1 MLYKC
6 VIILEITPGLCYISG
21 TRGYSSSTVYW
32 EKNFRNTH
40 VRRDLNN
47 IGKFIRAKRE
57 STLLEGQRVGGL
69 YGIGCMDSRKDVT
82 EAKEECS
89 ATACCSSGCKS
100 CRDP

>member
-1 MLYKC
+1 MCYNFRNNTRALLYFWYQR
-6 VIILEITPGLCYISG
+6 LH
-21 TRGYSSSTVYW
+21 SSTVYW